1 MRALYIESF
10 NILYH
15 AAGLYLRL
23 MNKKVFLIYS
33 ACLCSTSTN
42 AQHGHI
48 IMDAL
53 RNTPVAFATISSKNT
68 YATASENGYFNTS
81 LFGKT
86 DTLNI
91 HCIGYSGETLYI
103 DDLPDTVFLQPS
115 KLTLPEV
122 VVNATGNRQITVDNY
137 TGRRPVRAW
146 GDVAGIE
153 RATRLDF
160 PEVDK
165 GRVKKI
171 NAVGIK
177 MKKKTNSNLCRLHL
191 YAAKADGSPGEELLN
206 RNVFI
211 TKEDIKGRTCT
222 KDLSAENIYTCAS
235 GIFIGIE
242 YVGQVFTN
250 SAGTI
255 IADTTNEY
263 NRSVVF
269 ETLHYTDAATY
280 TRTSTYRNWV
290 LLDGSPFD
298 DGHPVNMMVS
308 VKYE

>member
-1 MRALYIESF
+1 MRALYIEYF

-15 AAGLYLRL
+15 AAGLYLKLR
-23 MNKKVFLIYS
+23 NKLFLLIYS
-33 ACLCSTSTN
+33 VCLCSAAAS
-42 AQHGHI
+42 AQQGHI

-53 RNTPVAFATISSKNT
+53 HNTPVAFATVSSKNS
-68 YATASENGYFNTS
+68 YATAGENGYFNTS
-81 LFGKT
+81 PFGKT
-86 DTLNI
+86 DTLYI
-91 HCIGYSGETLYI
+91 HCIGYTGDTMYI
-103 DDLPDTVFLQPS
+103 ANLTDTVFLQPS

-122 VVNATGNRQITVDNY
+122 VIKATGNPQITINNY
-137 TGRRPVRAW
+137 TGKRTVRAW

-222 KDLSAENIYTCAS
+222 KDLSAENIYTSAN

-255 IADTTNEY
+255 IADTTKEY
-263 NRSVVF
+263 NRSVIF

-280 TRTSTYRNWV
+280 TRTSIYRNWV